1 MKKEIEKRK
10 KVEKKERKHRERNI
24 RKTEEKEKRNQMH
37 MRLLLT
43 SLNYLI
49 TLSNTN
55 TLLLNSK
62 KRMK

>member
-10 KVEKKERKHRERNI
+10 KIEKKERKHRERNI